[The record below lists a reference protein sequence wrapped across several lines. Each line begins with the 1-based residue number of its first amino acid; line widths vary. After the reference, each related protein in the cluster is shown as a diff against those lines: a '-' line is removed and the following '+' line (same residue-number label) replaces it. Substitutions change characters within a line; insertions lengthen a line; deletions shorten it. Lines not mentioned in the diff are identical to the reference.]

1 MTPLIQRESGS
12 GTRTWFEHAVTRLRK
27 GWSPEVA
34 LELSSTTAIKTA
46 VASGAGPAVLSSLAV
61 APEIAAG
68 TLVSPTVTGLELER
82 VLRAVWPTGDRLTGP
97 ARDLY
102 AIARRDTT

>member
-1 MTPLIQRESGS
+1 M
-12 GTRTWFEHAVTRLRK
+12 
-27 GWSPEVA
+27 A